1 MDHFHPFSMA
11 MLNNQ
16 RVVLKLVAVLA
27 AALSQ
32 ANIAITF
39 LSQTGQFG
47 GVAMPR
53 VHAHASKRTST
64 LSFLLLIGMCILCQY
79 GRSP

>member
-39 LSQTGQFG
+39 LSQTG
-47 GVAMPR
+47 
-53 VHAHASKRTST
+53 
-64 LSFLLLIGMCILCQY
+64 
-79 GRSP
+79 